1 MDQVRWLDD
10 GEQRMWR
17 AYLEATRQLDRAL
30 DRQLVRDS
38 GISLTD
44 FEILVYLSEA
54 SEGSLRMWELAD
66 RLSATRGG
74 ATRAVSRLE
83 AKGWVRRTECAED
96 RRGMVARLTD
106 AGCEAVHAASRGH
119 VEAVRQIMFDGLE
132 PGDVAVLERVFEG
145 MRERMAQE

>member
-1 MDQVRWLDD
+1 
-10 GEQRMWR
+10 MWR
-17 AYLEATRQLDRAL
+17 AYLEATRQLNRAL

-38 GISLTD
+38 QISLTD

-54 SEGSLRMWELAD
+54 PEGSLRMWELAD

-83 AKGWVRRTECAED
+83 GQGWVERTECAED
-96 RRGMVARLTD
+96 RRGMIARITA
-106 AGCEAVHAASRGH
+106 AGREAVHAASRGH
-119 VEAVRQIMFDGLE
+119 VEAVRAILFDGLE
-132 PGDVAVLERVFEG
+132 PGDVAVLERVFQG